1 MSAYELE
8 NFSNYTNP
16 DIEPRLE
23 TAYQGLLDQ
32 RNDTMAPVFDTSDI
46 LSEDDILINKTLQT
60 ESLFKRLTTE
70 FKQKQLEL
78 DIYNEQLNK
87 FLEIPGKI
95 YSDINILRNIYITH
109 DMETVDSLNI
119 IDDTIRNFFNEKK
132 SHIADIIRNKL
143 MELENDIGSLTKKL
157 NTLRSL
163 IVTGVNEIVKAEDIQ
178 KKMCP
183 VCFDSEVN
191 MALVPCG
198 HTYCKGCAEADKSR
212 YAKCPQCRAQIN
224 ARIKIFFSI

>member
-16 DIEPRLE
+16 DIEPCLE
-23 TAYQGLLDQ
+23 TAYQGLLDK

-87 FLEIPGKI
+87 FL
-95 YSDINILRNIYITH
+95 NL
-109 DMETVDSLNI
+109 L
-119 IDDTIRNFFNEKK
+119 
-132 SHIADIIRNKL
+132 
-143 MELENDIGSLTKKL
+143 IGIS
-157 NTLRSL
+157 
-163 IVTGVNEIVKAEDIQ
+163 
-178 KKMCP
+178 
-183 VCFDSEVN
+183 
-191 MALVPCG
+191 
-198 HTYCKGCAEADKSR
+198 
-212 YAKCPQCRAQIN
+212 CR
-224 ARIKIFFSI
+224 